1 MSRAMLLAELL
12 PDVAGVPVE
21 LVVTG
26 LVQDSRHLQPGDA
39 FLAVLPARQ
48 EVPSTHGLNF
58 AAQARAAGASAILFE
73 PPAPANI
80 AVPADAIAVPGLVAR
95 MGEMADRFHASG
107 SIAAVFFEVSDSP
120 KSSDGASLAT

>member
-26 LVQDSRHLQPGDA
+26 LVQDSRQLQPGDA

-58 AAQARAAGASAILFE
+58 AAQARAAGAHVPSPEAWARNIIL
-73 PPAPANI
+73 I
-80 AVPADAIAVPGLVAR
+80 AFCAR
-95 MGEMADRFHASG
+95 LSCAEF
-107 SIAAVFFEVSDSP
+107 VF
-120 KSSDGASLAT
+120 L

>member
-12 PDVAGVPVE
+12 PDVAGIPGE
-21 LVVTG
+21 LVITG
-26 LVQDSRHLQPGDA
+26 LVQDSRQLAPGDA
-39 FLAVLPARQ
+39 FVAVLPARQ

-80 AVPADAIAVPGLVAR
+80 AVPADAIGV
-95 MGEMADRFHASG
+95 
-107 SIAAVFFEVSDSP
+107 AAVRR
-120 KSSDGASLAT
+120 